1 MPLVGAEKLKRFKAG
16 RRGAR
21 RGPSGP
27 GKLRLLFA
35 LLMLSLTAALVRR
48 PWRRALLLSP
58 LISPPLSRHWTGL
71 NSIRT
76 SSGGGGGG
84 GGRGGGGGGGG
95 KRGKAAGSGGDYETK
110 MFQFVR
116 AKDFE
121 SAMKLYEQLKAE
133 GFPTRPTMYNALLN
147 VCSKKEHLAS
157 ALQLFNETQRSETAY
172 LALIRC
178 YAAAGEIDTALG
190 LVAELE
196 KANLEPRLRTYH
208 PIFEAICSKGDIEGA
223 LRLTTVM
230 LDKKIVPRS
239 DHLELLIATAASAS
253 ASSSASSSSSSS
265 ASASASVSVD
275 GIVSRLSVDL
285 LGMQSDEMQRL
296 VGSLRG
302 LTPEEVQREGVLVES
317 IEAIRGAIINEQKNS
332 AQSEQSEQ
340 SEHSTGERKGEGEGE
355 GEAVMAV
362 CNKYLFPLARFT
374 GTSPV
379 PAQADAG
386 LPVGASSASE
396 VASYNERY
404 SVLGSA
410 QAAPGFTARIVDVS
424 DRTGRCPNCASPLQR
439 LVLTEQERSR
449 VRAALGS
456 VVETF
461 SPVQH
466 KALLQFGEWM
476 ARRRQESGGEEFAY
490 IVDGANVAYH
500 KQNFEGGKFSF
511 RQIQLVVDALR
522 PRLLPKQRILVLI
535 PYPYARKV
543 VPNSTKSK
551 KGRKLSYLTSEEADI
566 LEGFER
572 DGMLYVVPQ
581 WANDDWYWMYATLD
595 EGRKG
600 LAQVVTNDLMR
611 DHRLAFLEPRPF
623 MRWRSSQVLHFDLSH
638 AVAEPRPAAS
648 SDEDDATTA
657 AATAAG
663 AAADEGAAPRAGAGA
678 EAEMPPSVRLTDPGT
693 RQEEEHMIIT
703 SFSFGHSPS
712 SSSSLHQPTSPITT

>member
-1 MPLVGAEKLKRFKAG
+1 M
-16 RRGAR
+16 
-21 RGPSGP
+21 
-27 GKLRLLFA
+27 
-35 LLMLSLTAALVRR
+35 
-48 PWRRALLLSP
+48 
-58 LISPPLSRHWTGL
+58 
-71 NSIRT
+71 
-76 SSGGGGGG
+76 
-84 GGRGGGGGGGG
+84 
-95 KRGKAAGSGGDYETK
+95 DYETK

-121 SAMKLYEQLKAE
+121 SAMKLHEQMKAE
-133 GFPTRPTMYNALLN
+133 GLSTRPIMYNALLN
-147 VCSKKEHLAS
+147 VCSKKEHLTS
-157 ALQLFNETQRSETAY
+157 ALQLFNETHRSETAY

-196 KANLEPRLRTYH
+196 AANLEPRLRTYH
-208 PIFEAICSKGDIEGA
+208 PIFEAVCSRGDIEGA

-239 DHLELLIATAASAS
+239 DHLELLIATAAA
-253 ASSSASSSSSSS
+253 ASSGPS
-265 ASASASVSVD
+265 ASASASASLD
-275 GIVSRLSVDL
+275 GIVSRLSIDL

-317 IEAIRGAIINEQKNS
+317 VEAVRGTILNE
-332 AQSEQSEQ
+332 AL
-340 SEHSTGERKGEGEGE
+340 HGEGQGQGE
-355 GEAVMAV
+355 GGDVMAV

-396 VASYNERY
+396 MVSYNQRY
-404 SVLGSA
+404 SVLGPE
-410 QAAPGFTARIVDVS
+410 QAAPGFAARIVDVS
-424 DRTGRCPNCASPLQR
+424 DLTGRCPNCASPLQR
-439 LVLTEQERSR
+439 LVLTDQERGR
-449 VRAALGS
+449 VRVALGS
-456 VVETF
+456 VVEAF

-466 KALLQFGEWM
+466 KAMLQFGEWM

-551 KGRKLSYLTSEEADI
+551 KGKKLSYLTLEEAEI

-638 AVAEPRPAAS
+638 AVAEPAAS
-648 SDEDDATTA
+648 MNDEDDATATTTA
-657 AATAAG
+657 AAS
-663 AAADEGAAPRAGAGA
+663 AAADAASGTGAGA
-678 EAEMPPSVRLTDPGT
+678 LPTVRLTAPGT
-693 RQEEEHMIIT
+693 CVTRDSMRR
-703 SFSFGHSPS
+703 
-712 SSSSLHQPTSPITT
+712 